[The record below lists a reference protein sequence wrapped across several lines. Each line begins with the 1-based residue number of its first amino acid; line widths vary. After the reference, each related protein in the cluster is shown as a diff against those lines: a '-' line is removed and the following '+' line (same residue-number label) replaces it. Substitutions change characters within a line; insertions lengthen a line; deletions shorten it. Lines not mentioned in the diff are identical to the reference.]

1 MMTIRGVLSLCH
13 DFQDLDVMVKNI
25 GYVPV
30 VDPQWDRGRIA
41 FKDSCLFASAV
52 TALSAERRGAS
63 GQILFLRFIF
73 RVSHCGITDS
83 YFCLIK

>member
-1 MMTIRGVLSLCH
+1 MAIRGDLSLCH
-13 DFQDLDVMVKNI
+13 DFQDLDVMVKNL

-73 RVSHCGITDS
+73 RVSHCGIADS

>member
-1 MMTIRGVLSLCH
+1 MMAILVDLSLCQ
-13 DFQDLDVMVKNI
+13 DFQDLDVMVKNL

-63 GQILFLRFIF
+63 GQIL
-73 RVSHCGITDS
+73 
-83 YFCLIK
+83 

>member
-1 MMTIRGVLSLCH
+1 MAIRADLSICH
-13 DFQDLDVMVKNI
+13 DFQDLDVMVKNL
-25 GYVPV
+25 GYVPG

-41 FKDSCLFASAV
+41 FKEFCPFTSAV

-73 RVSHCGITDS
+73 RVSHCGIADS

>member
-1 MMTIRGVLSLCH
+1 MMTIRGVLSLCQ
-13 DFQDLDVMVKNI
+13 DFQDLDVMVKNL